1 MKYFPFHLK
10 LFELLVAINAKT
22 GQFVPASQYIL
33 YPLDTSNLNFFNSK
47 PKPLQDKAI
56 PDTLVSLKLAKK
68 HMNTQEAK
76 DRIVKEVIESL
87 TLYLAANGNSL
98 AFPEI
103 VVPVT
108 VLLRKFKK
116 QTTNGIYK
124 KSLQTFL
131 DLITRHENHVAETR
145 AKIKDKSLRD
155 PAKLFQQFAAMAE
168 EKAANTP
175 LAKEQIKIEK
185 ARLEHMQRKQAVKKQ

>member
-1 MKYFPFHLK
+1 MPSMPIISFKMVPVGLICQDR
-10 LFELLVAINAKT
+10 LVCSRLLV
-22 GQFVPASQYIL
+22 
-33 YPLDTSNLNFFNSK
+33 YPLSSRHFKSQLFQQK

-68 HMNTQEAK
+68 HMNTQETK
-76 DRIVKEVIESL
+76 DRIVKEDIESL

-124 KSLQTFL
+124 KSL
-131 DLITRHENHVAETR
+131 
-145 AKIKDKSLRD
+145 
-155 PAKLFQQFAAMAE
+155 
-168 EKAANTP
+168 
-175 LAKEQIKIEK
+175 
-185 ARLEHMQRKQAVKKQ
+185 

>member
-1 MKYFPFHLK
+1 
-10 LFELLVAINAKT
+10 
-22 GQFVPASQYIL
+22 VPASQYIL

-76 DRIVKEVIESL
+76 DRIVKEIIESL

-116 QTTNGIYK
+116 
-124 KSLQTFL
+124 
-131 DLITRHENHVAETR
+131 
-145 AKIKDKSLRD
+145 
-155 PAKLFQQFAAMAE
+155 
-168 EKAANTP
+168 
-175 LAKEQIKIEK
+175 
-185 ARLEHMQRKQAVKKQ
+185 

>member
-1 MKYFPFHLK
+1 M
-10 LFELLVAINAKT
+10 
-22 GQFVPASQYIL
+22 PASQYIL

-76 DRIVKEVIESL
+76 DRIVKEIIESL

-116 QTTNGIYK
+116 
-124 KSLQTFL
+124 
-131 DLITRHENHVAETR
+131 
-145 AKIKDKSLRD
+145 
-155 PAKLFQQFAAMAE
+155 
-168 EKAANTP
+168 
-175 LAKEQIKIEK
+175 
-185 ARLEHMQRKQAVKKQ
+185 